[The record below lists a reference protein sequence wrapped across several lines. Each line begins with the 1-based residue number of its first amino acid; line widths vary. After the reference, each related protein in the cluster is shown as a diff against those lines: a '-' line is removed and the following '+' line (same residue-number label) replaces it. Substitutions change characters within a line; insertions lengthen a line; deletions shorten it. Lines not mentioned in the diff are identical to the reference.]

1 MSSSRQSLSEPRSG
15 IRGSGPEASAQSLA
29 ARLQSHVEDRRSS
42 GAELV
47 LAASATLERWCR
59 EQAEDWSWAS
69 AGRELEL
76 GLRAFIDRHGWRG
89 TCAVWVDSLRR
100 AWQRGKDLARA
111 DVRARELLAHELAL
125 WLASEASADPDDDR
139 QEVRKVADRRRDG
152 LEGSAR
158 ADRCGEWL
166 ECGPRLPSREELARH
181 AVAGVEKSEVILVSS
196 FSKTVALALQ
206 AAQAAGKEPHAIVCE
221 CRPSLDGRRMALE
234 LARSAIPVTLCYDAA
249 LVAHLP
255 SADRVWLA
263 TEAIGSDALIARIG
277 TRALVQEAER
287 LEVPVCVL
295 ATSDKLIPGGELA
308 LPRDAGS
315 DPALAWHDAPAS
327 VREEQRAFESVS
339 LDEVPRFVTE
349 IGAETATAL
358 HLRAL
363 RIDAAPPC
371 ASEATLLNSITNG
384 DR

>member
-1 MSSSRQSLSEPRSG
+1 VATVGALE
-15 IRGSGPEASAQSLA
+15 
-29 ARLQSHVEDRRSS
+29 ARLQILVEDRLSS

-59 EQAEDWSWAS
+59 EQADDWSWAS
-69 AGRELEL
+69 AGRDLEL
-76 GLRAFIDRHGWRG
+76 GLRPFIARHGWRG

-100 AWQRGKDLARA
+100 AWHRGNALARA
-111 DVRARELLAHELAL
+111 
-125 WLASEASADPDDDR
+125 SGTDR
-139 QEVRKVADRRRDG
+139 YGDSLEFG
-152 LEGSAR
+152 L
-158 ADRCGEWL
+158 
-166 ECGPRLPSREELARH
+166 RLPSREELARR
-181 AVAGVEKSEVILVSS
+181 AAASVEKSEVILVSS

-206 AAQAAGKEPHAIVCE
+206 AAQAAGKRPHAIVCE

-234 LARSAIPVTLCYDAA
+234 LARSAVPVTLCYDAA

-277 TRALVQEAER
+277 TRQLVQEAER

-295 ATSDKLIPGGELA
+295 ATSDKLVPGGELSP
-308 LPRDAGS
+308 PRDGGA
-315 DPALAWHDAPAS
+315 DPALAWHDAPSS

-339 LDEVPRFVTE
+339 LDDVPRFVTE
-349 IGAETATAL
+349 IGDETATAL

-371 ASEATLLNSITNG
+371 ASEASLLNSSTNG